1 MSAITVPAPR
11 IDSGVPAA
19 MGIYVPFARL
29 GSGGMAD
36 VFLSVAR
43 GTAGFNRLAVVKRL
57 RNPED
62 DAHVEMFLD
71 EARLA
76 ARLTHPNIVH
86 TYEVGETNGK
96 YFIAMEYLEGQAL
109 QALVGRLHSRSE
121 GLTEPLLAY
130 VVAQGLKGLH
140 SAHELRD
147 FDGTLIGVVH
157 RDVSPHNLYLTY
169 GGEVKLLDFGIAK
182 AKMNSSHTETGV
194 LKGKIRYMAPELIA
208 GQDVDRRADI
218 YAFGVLLWELLA
230 RRTLYRGDAASI
242 MVRIV
247 NEDVAPASS
256 VRPEVSPA
264 LDAIALKALSRHPAD
279 RYATADEMR
288 MALEEFLRE
297 HKNARFDEEL
307 GRVVAAEFATTRD
320 DVRERIKTF
329 LAKMQRAGELGSSP
343 GTHRGDLPLL
353 EVSGTS
359 SPHTRELVD
368 ESIRPKRWRDLYMV
382 IAAAVAFVAV
392 LAVLA
397 RPTASAPIAV
407 QAVAAAARPTARVRL
422 DTTPPGALIERN
434 GRPIDRTPAEFDL
447 ETGIQTL
454 RLSLDGYEAV
464 TVELNVQTGTSIDRT
479 VALRATAAPEPAP
492 SATPPAMSHGAVP
505 PPFIRP
511 SVTAPQPPKP
521 AAPPPRSKIRVLDDN
536 DSP

>member
-1 MSAITVPAPR
+1 
-11 IDSGVPAA
+11 
-19 MGIYVPFARL
+19 MGIYVPFACL

-62 DAHVEMFLD
+62 DAKVEMFLD

-86 TYEVGETNGK
+86 TYEVGTANGK

-109 QALVGRLHSRSE
+109 HALASRLHSRSE

-130 VVAQGLKGLH
+130 VVSQGLKGLH

-157 RDVSPHNLYLTY
+157 RDISPHNLYLTY

-208 GQDVDRRADI
+208 GEDVDRRADI

-230 RRTLYRGDAASI
+230 RRALYQGDAAAI

-247 NEDVAPASS
+247 SEDVAPASS

-264 LDAIALKALSRHPAD
+264 LEAIALRALSRNPAD

-288 MALEEFLRE
+288 MALEEFLRD

-307 GRVVAAEFATTRD
+307 GRVVAAEFAATRD
-320 DVRERIKTF
+320 DVRQRIKTF
-329 LAKMQRAGELGSSP
+329 LDKMQKAGELGSSP
-343 GTHRGDLPLL
+343 GTPRGDLPLL
-353 EVSGTS
+353 EASGTS
-359 SPHTRELVD
+359 SPHMRGPVD
-368 ESIRPKRWRDLYMV
+368 ATLRPKQRRAVYMAV
-382 IAAAVAFVAV
+382 AAAVAFVSV
-392 LAVLA
+392 LALLA
-397 RPTASAPIAV
+397 RPTAPGPIAV
-407 QAVAAAARPTARVRL
+407 QAVPVAARWTARVRL

-454 RLSLDGYEAV
+454 RLSLDGYEAA
-464 TVELNVQTGTSIDRT
+464 TVELNVQSGTFIDRK
-479 VALRATAAPEPAP
+479 VALRATAAPEAVSAP
-492 SATPPAMSHGAVP
+492 SATPPAMSRRVVP
-505 PPFIRP
+505 PPAIRP
-511 SVTAPQPPKP
+511 SVSAAQPPKP
-521 AAPPPRSKIRVLDDN
+521 TAPPPRSKIRVLDDN
-536 DSP
+536 DVP